1 MKRTIK
7 LNKRELNNIIAESVR
22 RTLKEWN
29 NDYEGN
35 DLDYDSIQMQAMS
48 LIPKME
54 QSGQEISW
62 RSVAEQMGFRLET
75 LNGDDMELLKDAI
88 EDVMYE
94 DEVGPHWKED
104 MEFENDFQ
112 NLPYANESREKANK
126 LTNKILAEVTRRL
139 KGNKKLNEQQ
149 GSGLWTEIRFVQGG
163 DDDYEEISQMFCGDN
178 DAYCEANAQPVIDY
192 LKQWD
197 TGECEITPNQ
207 PRIARN
213 DTSYDD
219 ENGEYTLLYNSSIGG
234 DFLLY
239 RPANEQE
246 ISWYMDNGTGSL
258 NESANT
264 RYKGFKC
271 VNTSNNPSFPTYA
284 IISPKGEQIG
294 TTLFPSEMKEIV
306 DEYLNGN

>member
-1 MKRTIK
+1 MKHTIR
-7 LNKRELNNIIAESVR
+7 LNKTELNNLIAESVR

-29 NDYEGN
+29 NKN
-35 DLDYDSIQMQAMS
+35 
-48 LIPKME
+48 
-54 QSGQEISW
+54 
-62 RSVAEQMGFRLET
+62 FR
-75 LNGDDMELLKDAI
+75 K
-88 EDVMYE
+88 
-94 DEVGPHWKED
+94 
-104 MEFENDFQ
+104 
-112 NLPYANESREKANK
+112 LPYVNESREKANR
-126 LTNKILAEVTRRL
+126 LTDKILAEVRRKL

-149 GSGLWTEIRFVQGG
+149 GSGLWAEIRFVQGG
-163 DDDYEEISQMFCGDN
+163 DDDYEEILQMFCGDN

-197 TGECEITPNQ
+197 SDECEITPNK
-207 PRIARN
+207 PRIAKF
-213 DTSYDD
+213 DTSYAD

-246 ISWYMDNGTGSL
+246 IDWYENSGPGSL

-271 VNTSNNPSFPTYA
+271 VNTSNDPSFPTYA
-284 IISPKGEQIG
+284 IVSPQGEEIG